1 MKICYKK
8 NITSLFQLFQWFL
21 YLFIRKVYS
30 YWYYESLNVVNKNIR
45 DFNFLQKD
53 HSPFEYRSNET
64 TTDVVVVHPFSP
76 SSKIHSTF
84 SLSKDVEKWMNR
96 LSVVTAELIGL
107 VHDNPEAIAAGY
119 RCPVI
124 GSPRANRRIR
134 LRRRR
139 RPVTEHSAGVG
150 RILFLSF
157 FATVDGL
164 LARFDLSRN
173 RNRKARPMPITT
185 PFETKGESPPSTT
198 RKVISLV

>member
-1 MKICYKK
+1 
-8 NITSLFQLFQWFL
+8 
-21 YLFIRKVYS
+21 
-30 YWYYESLNVVNKNIR
+30 
-45 DFNFLQKD
+45 
-53 HSPFEYRSNET
+53 
-64 TTDVVVVHPFSP
+64 
-76 SSKIHSTF
+76 
-84 SLSKDVEKWMNR
+84 MNR

-124 GSPRANRRIR
+124 GSPRANRRLR
-134 LRRRR
+134 RRRRRR

-173 RNRKARPMPITT
+173 RNRKARPMPITARCSKRRENRPSPLSVADRST
-185 PFETKGESPPSTT
+185 FSSHFLLREKSKEESYF
-198 RKVISLV
+198 